1 MRIITA
7 ALLLLL
13 SAAASAQ
20 PPAQGFPAEQEAY
33 VSSAFS
39 EWQVPGAAIAIV
51 KDGKVILAKGY
62 GVRELGKPGAVDE
75 HTIFDT
81 ASLTKAFTAAAIAS
95 LVDERKVTWD
105 EPVRTHLPALVFHDP
120 YLTANVTLRDLLSHR
135 VGVRNNGAW
144 YFGNP
149 TPTQLIG
156 IFRHLEPQAP
166 FRTRWVYSNIGYQA
180 AAEVASAASGTS
192 LERLVTDRLIK
203 PLDMTCTIANF
214 DAVPSSGNYAS
225 PHAEI
230 AGTQRPIERETARMS
245 TAAAGAV
252 QMCAKDLATWML
264 FQLGDGTHAG
274 QRVLSA
280 DVMAEMH
287 SPQVIVPTTAEFRTR
302 RQIRHSAT
310 YGFGWN
316 VWDYRGENLL
326 WHSGGGDGQ
335 SAYLAL
341 LPEKQLGVAVVVNTS
356 KPGGSGFN
364 SQLANRILDHYL
376 GSPAR
381 DYVGEYGEA
390 MERVRR
396 RDADDLRALEQAR
409 LRNTRPA
416 LALAGYAGTYHDKLG
431 LDIKVSHNAKGLE
444 LQYGNGEKGTLE
456 HWHGDTFRVRWK
468 REYAA
473 EHLMVWVTFRVDEH
487 GKAAALHMEPFN
499 ESVEAQRT
507 EQHE

>member
-1 MRIITA
+1 MRIEIA

-20 PPAQGFPAEQEAY
+20 TPTASFPAELESY
-33 VSSAFS
+33 ISSTFID
-39 EWQVPGAAIAIV
+39 WQVPGAAIAVVKGGTVIV
-51 KDGKVILAKGY
+51 ARGY
-62 GVRELGKPGAVDE
+62 GVRELGKPQAVDE
-75 HTIFDT
+75 NTIFDT

-95 LVDERKVTWD
+95 LVDETKVTWD
-105 EPVRTHLPALVFHDP
+105 EPVRTYFPALAFHDP

-135 VGVRNNGAW
+135 VGVRNNSAW

-149 TPTQLIG
+149 TPAQLIG
-156 IFRHLEPQAP
+156 IFRHLEPQSP

-180 AAEVASAASGTS
+180 AAEVASAASGIS

-203 PLDMTCTIANF
+203 PLGMTCTIANF
-214 DAVPSSGNYAS
+214 DAVPSSGNFAS

-230 AGTQRPIERETARMS
+230 AGTQRPIARETARMS

-274 QRVLSA
+274 KRVLSA
-280 DVMAEMH
+280 EVMAEMH
-287 SPQVIVPTTAEFRTR
+287 APQVIVPTTPEFRTR
-302 RQIRHSAT
+302 RQIRHSAA

-356 KPGGSGFN
+356 RPGGSGFN

-381 DYVGEYGEA
+381 DYVAEYGEA
-390 MERVRR
+390 IERVRR
-396 RDADDLRALEQAR
+396 RDADERRALEQGR
-409 LRNTRPA
+409 LKNTRPT
-416 LALAGYAGTYHDKLG
+416 LALAGYAGTYRDKLG
-431 LDIKVSHNAKGLE
+431 LDAKVSQNAQRLE
-444 LQYGNGEKGTLE
+444 FQYGNGETGTLE
-456 HWHGDTFRVRWK
+456 HWQGDTFRVLWK

-473 EHLMVWVTFRVDEH
+473 EHQMVFVAFRVDEN
-487 GKAAALHMEPFN
+487 GKAVALHMEPFN

-507 EQHE
+507 GQHE